1 MDMPW
6 MQQVKLQISEED
18 RSLKWFPTSSVL
30 IVVQSLS
37 RVWLFATPWT
47 AALQAFRS
55 LTISQS
61 SLKFTSI
68 DLIMPSN
75 RPRVMVLS
83 SPLLCKCDMITPLI
97 GLCVIE
103 KVKVFYRYKM
113 TIPSSMHETGHSKLV
128 HWDDPEGWD
137 GEGGGKGVPAGDT
150 CTPMADS
157 CQCVAKTTTIL

>member
-1 MDMPW
+1 
-6 MQQVKLQISEED
+6 
-18 RSLKWFPTSSVL
+18 
-30 IVVQSLS
+30 
-37 RVWLFATPWT
+37 
-47 AALQAFRS
+47 
-55 LTISQS
+55 
-61 SLKFTSI
+61 
-68 DLIMPSN
+68 
-75 RPRVMVLS
+75 MVLS